1 MTASKIVAAAASSV
15 GGGITDVDD
24 VFSTFLYDGASNL
37 VITNGIDLAGKGGL
51 VWGKGRSNVD
61 GHWLVDSERGKGSNN
76 NFKYLR
82 SEGSQAEQDISNR
95 SLSSFNSNGFTFQG
109 ADAQF
114 NASGQEY
121 VTWTFR
127 KAPKFFDIQTWT
139 GNGVNG
145 RTISHNLG
153 STPGMIIVKKTNA
166 VESWPVYHRGLHASD
181 PEDYAMFL
189 NLTGGKSTETYWNNT
204 APTNTGFTVSSN
216 SKLNSN
222 AQSYIAY
229 IFAHND
235 SGDGEFGPDSDQD
248 IIKCGSYTGNGSS
261 TGPVINLGFEP
272 QWLMIKNAESSYNWI
287 CVDVMRG
294 WSAAPSANTL
304 FWNQTNAEDPAGT
317 RVEPTNSGFK
327 IITSS
332 FDYNKNTDP
341 FIYMAIRRGGMQTP
355 TAASDVF
362 GMQDYTGTS
371 GSGAGPK
378 GPITGF
384 VTDFALFKNRPESV
398 TESFITQT
406 RLTGREY
413 LLPSNENAGATL
425 SNGAFDRMD
434 GAADTGLNGYNIW
447 GWKRALGYF
456 DVALWNG
463 TAVARTIS
471 HNLGVV
477 PEMIWVKNRESSERW
492 AVYHKGLNGG
502 TDPEDYYLQLNMTN
516 AEANGAD
523 WWNDT
528 APTSSVFTVGTQG
541 QVNGEYADH
550 IAYLFATVA
559 GVSKVGSYTGNG
571 SSQNIDCGFSSG
583 ARFVLIK
590 NRAGGTNWMVFDS
603 VRGIVSGN
611 DPYLRLNTTAAEVT
625 NTDYI
630 DPYSG
635 GFAVT
640 GVENDINASGDT
652 FIFYAV
658 A

>member
-248 IIKCGSYTGNGSS
+248 VIKCGSYTGNGSS
-261 TGPVINLGFEP
+261 TGPVIDLGFEP
-272 QWLMIKNAESSYNWI
+272 QWLMVKRTDDSGKDWNVYDEMRGLFGTNSREINWNLSNAEQY
-287 CVDVMRG
+287 RG
-294 WSAAPSANTL
+294 MLSTSTGFQPLATSH
-304 FWNQTNAEDPAGT
+304 QINA
-317 RVEPTNSGFK
+317 SGGN
-327 IITSS
+327 
-332 FDYNKNTDP
+332 Y
-341 FIYMAIRRGGMQTP
+341 IYMAIRKGPLAAP
-355 TAASDVF
+355 TDATKVF
-362 GMQDYTGTS
+362 HVHHS
-371 GSGAGPK
+371 GSSNIAE
-378 GPITGF
+378 ITTGF
-384 VTDFALFKNRPESV
+384 PVDFAINRQTNNSTPNYA
-398 TESFITQT
+398 IT
-406 RLTGREY
+406 RLTDKTY
-413 LLPSNENAGATL
+413 LQTESTVASAQAANTDWFSSNTSINIVTSWWVG
-425 SNGAFDRMD
+425 SNYV
-434 GAADTGLNGYNIW
+434 LNYS
-447 GWKRALGYF
+447 WKRAPGYF
-456 DVALWNG
+456 DVVAYTG
-463 TAVARTIS
+463 TGSASQSIN
-471 HNLGVV
+471 HNLGVT
-477 PEMIWVKNRESSERW
+477 PEMIWVKDRGNDANWSI
-492 AVYHKGLNGG
+492 YHSTLGISYVINFDTGVGG
-502 TDPEDYYLQLNMTN
+502 TGSQYW
-516 AEANGAD
+516 G
-523 WWNDT
+523 T
-528 APTSSVFTVGTQG
+528 AAHTSSIFKVGSDTDTG
-541 QVNGEYADH
+541 GSGRNY
-550 IAYLFATVA
+550 IAYLFATA
-559 GVSKVGSYTGNG
+559 PGVSKVGSFVSDGNP
-571 SSQNIDCGFSSG
+571 QNIDCGFSSG

-590 NRAGGTNWMVFDS
+590 KSSGTFNWRVWDS
-603 VRGIVSGN
+603 VRGIVAGD
-611 DPYLRLNTTAAEVT
+611 DPYIFLDTTGASTTNGDWIDPHSSGFSITTAFSNGT
-625 NTDYI
+625 Y
-630 DPYSG
+630 
-635 GFAVT
+635 
-640 GVENDINASGDT
+640 
-652 FIFYAV
+652 IFYAI